1 MHDLL
6 RAYARELAAAEDGA
20 RPAEQAALT
29 SLFDY
34 YLGVAASAMDVLV
47 PAERHY
53 RPRLEPIGT
62 PAPELADPGPGARL
76 ARRRTRR
83 PGRGRRCTPPP
94 TAGPVTPPGWP
105 PSCTATWRPA
115 ATTPTR

>member
-20 RPAEQAALT
+20 GGQQAAMT
-29 SLFDY
+29 GLFDY

-62 PAPELADPGPGARL
+62 PRPELATPARARDWLDAERAVLVAVAAARRRPRL
-76 ARRRTRR
+76 ARL
-83 PGRGRRCTPPP
+83 
-94 TAGPVTPPGWP
+94 TPPGWP
-105 PSCTATWRPA
+105 PPCTATWRPA
-115 ATTPTR
+115 AITPTR